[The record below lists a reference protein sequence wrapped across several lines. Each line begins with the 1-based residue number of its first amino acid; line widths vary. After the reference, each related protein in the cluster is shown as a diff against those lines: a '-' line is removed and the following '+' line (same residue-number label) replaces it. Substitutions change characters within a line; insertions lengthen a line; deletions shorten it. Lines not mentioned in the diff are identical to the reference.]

1 MSLILTSRTRTR
13 QPQQNTRLSAAY
25 PRPAWVTL
33 PTGGMFASGYPGG
46 VRNLVK
52 PTEVATPTDA
62 NNTFTQGATPFGIAA
77 VNASIG
83 VGGLNANATRWEVTT
98 DALCG
103 ATEITLLSS
112 FWRRGATDESTQ
124 WLNFRTDYSHSM
136 DVFASTATT
145 LTFGADWAGAWNG
158 ASQQTVT
165 IGDGLVTII
174 AVIRQD
180 GARFFCNGVMTG
192 TKAGSGFTVG
202 STPYAVMI
210 NSGARSPIL
219 FQEAWKA
226 ALSDAQALQLSRNPW
241 DAFAP
246 QRTARIYSFPT
257 AGGAAA
263 LEGSLAASATVSAAL
278 TSAIRPAASVAASAT
293 VAAAL
298 STSIRPAASVAA
310 SATVTAAL
318 TTAIRFAS
326 SVSASASIAGDIS
339 GAAAFASTLSASAIV
354 TGALSTAIR
363 LNASVIGAATVA
375 GVLAEPGAA
384 AALEAAI
391 YGYAT
396 VSANLT
402 GGTSTIWTPASASS
416 GTWTPASAAGGT
428 WVAQ

>member
-1 MSLILTSRTRTR
+1 MTARMRTRNR
-13 QPQQNTRLSAAY
+13 QPLGPLPLTEKAAWVFLPTVPVELVTGTPVTYGSAGATYSSDEGGRALDTTASADGSRYAEIAHSSRLQIPSGAAVFVLRVKLTANLGARISKTTGNGGSDSEFDFVAYEYLGAGVLTLGLTRVGGGGSRGWGVLESAY
-25 PRPAWVTL
+25 RPPANKWVTL
-33 PTGGMFASGYPGG
+33 AAYAPPLVDSPSVFFADGVRLSVSDLGGTGTGSPDTTTQPIRFNKRDDLSTSNDQSKIAIAYAIPGG
-46 VRNLVK
+46 N
-52 PTEVATPTDA
+52 
-62 NNTFTQGATPFGIAA
+62 
-77 VNASIG
+77 
-83 VGGLNANATRWEVTT
+83 
-98 DALCG
+98 
-103 ATEITLLSS
+103 
-112 FWRRGATDESTQ
+112 
-124 WLNFRTDYSHSM
+124 
-136 DVFASTATT
+136 
-145 LTFGADWAGAWNG
+145 
-158 ASQQTVT
+158 
-165 IGDGLVTII
+165 
-174 AVIRQD
+174 
-180 GARFFCNGVMTG
+180 
-192 TKAGSGFTVG
+192 
-202 STPYAVMI
+202 
-210 NSGARSPIL
+210 
-219 FQEAWKA
+219 EAMA
-226 ALSDAQALQLSRNPW
+226 ERLSRNPW
-241 DAFAP
+241 QLFAP